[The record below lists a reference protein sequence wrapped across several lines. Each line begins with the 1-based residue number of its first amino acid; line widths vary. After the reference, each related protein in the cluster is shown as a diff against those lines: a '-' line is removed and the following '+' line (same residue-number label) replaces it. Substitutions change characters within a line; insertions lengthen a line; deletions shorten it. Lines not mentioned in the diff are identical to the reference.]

1 MDSKDFDGTI
11 DDFLKGF
18 EKGELFLSTPL
29 SCADRALLRAKLEIG
44 EAEGALSDRERFLL
58 IWYSIEERGTI
69 SYEQSLDLSR
79 LKKDPFAKYL
89 IGLCCKRKIRPYLL
103 NYEDAFYNFLNA
115 YKGGVKEAA
124 IELCEAFYYGRG
136 TWKNLN
142 AAFRFA
148 SETNTPAGKRYKG
161 MILILKNR
169 VEEGLSLLEEAAG
182 EGDGEAWFRLGEIF
196 LDGERVIKDSRKAYA
211 CFEQGADTGERN
223 CLLFAG
229 RMAFLGEGRERN
241 SYAALH
247 YLSRISPNKT
257 GDEIIG
263 DIMMEGSGF
272 KEAEDHYL
280 KAMMQG
286 NIDAGRKYASLL
298 LEEKEEEKR
307 KEGEE
312 LLKNVIKNFD
322 KSACLD
328 LFYYYQRNDR
338 PDDASR
344 MLDEALESHEL
355 LSYGLALMTGRE
367 TRKVLSSLSEDAKT
381 DPRADKL
388 YDEVKKERKRRR
400 KALKGY
406 HKL

>member
-1 MDSKDFDGTI
+1 MDSKDFEGTA

-29 SCADRALLRAKLEIG
+29 SLADRLLLRTKLEID
-44 EAEGALSDRERFLL
+44 EAEGVLSDRERLLL
-58 IWYSIEERGTI
+58 IFYSIEEKGTI
-69 SYEQSLDLSR
+69 SHEQSLDLSR

-89 IGLCCKRKIRPYLL
+89 TGLCCKRKIRPYLL
-103 NYEDAFYNFLNA
+103 NYEDAFDNFLSA

-136 TWKNLN
+136 TRKNLN
-142 AAFRFA
+142 AAFGFA
-148 SETNTPAGKRYKG
+148 SETDTPAGKRYRG
-161 MILILKNR
+161 MILILKNM
-169 VEEGLSLLEEAAG
+169 VKEGLSLLEEAAQ
-182 EGDGEAWFRLGEIF
+182 EGDGEAWFRLGEIS
-196 LDGERVIKDSRKAYA
+196 LDGERVVKDSGKAYS
-211 CFEQGADTGERN
+211 CFEQGAETGERN

-241 SYAALH
+241 PYTAFH
-247 YLSRISPNKT
+247 YLSRISPDKT
-257 GDEIIG
+257 GDEILG
-263 DIMMEGSGF
+263 DIMMEKSRF
-272 KEAEDHYL
+272 EEAKDRYV

-298 LEEKEEEKR
+298 LEDKDMEKR

-328 LFYYYQRNDR
+328 LYYYYQRNDR
-338 PDDASR
+338 PDDASA
-344 MLDEALESHEL
+344 MLSEALDSHEL
-355 LSYGLALMTGRE
+355 LSYRLALMTGRE
-367 TRKVLSSLSEDAKT
+367 TRKVLKALSEDAKK
-381 DPRADKL
+381 DPKAEAL